1 MSEVEK
7 IDRSERKWNFK
18 DVRRA
23 LETTGTVLFIV
34 VVQMLICLIA
44 VVLLVLG
51 PAIVVVLGLVALAT
65 TLWETYEN
73 KWKRNSVAKS

>member
-51 PAIVVVLGLVALAT
+51 PAIVVVLGLVALTT
-65 TLWETYEN
+65 TLWETY
-73 KWKRNSVAKS
+73 RNR

>member
-7 IDRSERKWNFK
+7 IDRSVRKWNFK

-23 LETTGTVLFIV
+23 LETTGTVFFIV
-34 VVQMLICLIA
+34 MVQILICLIA

-51 PAIVVVLGLVALAT
+51 PAIVLVLGLVALTT
-65 TLWETYEN
+65 TLWETY
-73 KWKRNSVAKS
+73 RNR

>member
-34 VVQMLICLIA
+34 VVQILICLIA

-51 PAIVVVLGLVALAT
+51 PAIVLVLGLVALTT
-65 TLWETYEN
+65 TLWETY
-73 KWKRNSVAKS
+73 RNR

>member
-7 IDRSERKWNFK
+7 IGLPEGKWHLK
-18 DVRRA
+18 DVRSA

-34 VVQMLICLIA
+34 LFQILICLIA

-51 PAIVVVLGLVALAT
+51 PAIVLVLGLIALVT
-65 TLWETYEN
+65 TLWETYKN
-73 KWKRNSVAKS
+73 R